1 MLCTAASNTT
11 IVPLRAVAL
20 SFRIQHQLPPT
31 TRTGC
36 RYSTTTTAQK
46 RECPARRRVAAGR
59 KAVGLPSTGNRLV
72 LHRREN
78 STVATPA
85 PTSTSGSSTPDMGTP
100 LTWNGFLQL
109 RRRRR
114 HFNIGGSI
122 ISSLSSTILG
132 VSFLSQQDMDS
143 IGSQLYGLDPF
154 MVLGL
159 ATVGFGVAGWLAG
172 PVLGGLAFSVVRGGG
187 GVGRQMAEVCVNV
200 LLVSPA
206 SV

>member
-1 MLCTAASNTT
+1 
-11 IVPLRAVAL
+11 
-20 SFRIQHQLPPT
+20 
-31 TRTGC
+31 
-36 RYSTTTTAQK
+36 
-46 RECPARRRVAAGR
+46 
-59 KAVGLPSTGNRLV
+59 
-72 LHRREN
+72 
-78 STVATPA
+78 
-85 PTSTSGSSTPDMGTP
+85 
-100 LTWNGFLQL
+100 
-109 RRRRR
+109 
-114 HFNIGGSI
+114 
-122 ISSLSSTILG
+122 
-132 VSFLSQQDMDS
+132 MDS